1 MGSRNIKCPHLVIK
15 GLWQKKLEGAFC
27 MFGELGPG
35 RTAPYHTTTNISTP
49 CQHNTNTLPM
59 PHQHQTNTITS
70 PHTNAIISPAYQ
82 HHTTG
87 ALPCPWVEEQVRILV
102 LHALANLF
110 CPCNMMQAKSPAPP
124 AKLGSG
130 WSTMVLAIHINVFS
144 CFRICRH
151 MDTTAYNHMNHLYW
165 QPALTGGG

>member
-1 MGSRNIKCPHLVIK
+1 MSPFSYKGALAKQNWRGHSACLASLARAGQHHTILPPTFQHHANIIP
-15 GLWQKKLEGAFC
+15 
-27 MFGELGPG
+27 
-35 RTAPYHTTTNISTP
+35 TPYQCH
-49 CQHNTNTLPM
+49 
-59 PHQHQTNTITS
+59 TNTIPTPLS
-70 PHTNAIISPAYQ
+70 HHHTNAIISPAYQ

-110 CPCNMMQAKSPAPP
+110 CPCNIMQAKSPAPP

-151 MDTTAYNHMNHLYW
+151 MDTTAYNHMNHL
-165 QPALTGGG
+165 

>member
-1 MGSRNIKCPHLVIK
+1 MGSGNIRCPHLVIK

-110 CPCNMMQAKSPAPP
+110 CPCNIMQAKSPAPP

-151 MDTTAYNHMNHLYW
+151 MDTTAYNHMNHL
-165 QPALTGGG
+165 